1 MGALTDI
8 NSIKLSFKASVKS
21 ALSILATY
29 IDGLLTAVGTLTS
42 LTTTA
47 KTSAVVAINELDA
60 ELNAIKAV
68 TAITDDVTLT
78 TAQSG
83 GIFTVGVDEKT
94 ITLPSTAKGLRY
106 TIVNTGAAANNI
118 IAISPAAADGIA
130 GTFTLASSVVVADGT
145 VNKDII
151 NTKASA
157 NPGDYVTLF
166 GTGTA
171 GKTAWI
177 IVGSSGIWARE
188 E

>member
-1 MGALTDI
+1 MGAVSDI

-21 ALSILATY
+21 ALSILAAY
-29 IDGLLTAVGTLTS
+29 IDGIPVIGALTG

-47 KTSAVVAINELDA
+47 KSSAVAAINELDA

-68 TAITDDVTLT
+68 TAITGDVALT
-78 TAQSG
+78 AAQSG

-151 NTKASA
+151 NTKATA

-171 GKTAWI
+171 GTTAWI
-177 IVGSSGIWARE
+177 ILGSSGIWARE